1 MKDIKDNMIVL
12 HSINKIS
19 RLETFKEKISH
30 SLFNLLIVLL
40 KNQQINIWFETISLV
55 FQLLQLIAFPF
66 NPIVTILFFT
76 N

>member
-1 MKDIKDNMIVL
+1 MKDIKDNMIDL
-12 HSINKIS
+12 HSINKNS
-19 RLETFKEKISH
+19 RLETFKEKICH